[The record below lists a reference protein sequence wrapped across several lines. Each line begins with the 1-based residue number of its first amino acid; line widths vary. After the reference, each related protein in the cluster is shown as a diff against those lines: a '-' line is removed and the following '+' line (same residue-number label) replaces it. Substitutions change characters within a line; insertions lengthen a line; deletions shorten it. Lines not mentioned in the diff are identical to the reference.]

1 MFRFIRGYDDLGLPT
16 GVKTELDLAVDCD
29 IDRRSES
36 PATISINLSL
46 ITFIGLISSSGTPV
60 LERYQNKCKA
70 LRGNCTR
77 SRVHSDGLVAYFL
90 AVLKCFDVSLLC
102 NLPCGHNCLILSHT
116 IEIAGKAK
124 LLRRLASNMNKFV
137 IKILQLCAS
146 GCKMTGDALT
156 ERMECLDIAF
166 HVTEVLLCT
175 SLIELRR
182 GMGSNGQRR

>member
-16 GVKTELDLAVDCD
+16 GVETELDLAADCD

-46 ITFIGLISSSGTPV
+46 MTFIGLISSSGTPV
-60 LERYQNKCKA
+60 LGCCQNKCKA

-77 SRVHSDGLVAYFL
+77 SRVHSDGLIAHFL

-102 NLPCGHNCLILSHT
+102 NLPCGHDCLIFSHT
-116 IEIAGKAK
+116 VEIASKAK
-124 LLRRLASNMNKFV
+124 LLRCLASNMNELV

-146 GCKMTGDALT
+146 TCEMAGDALT

-175 SLIELRR
+175 GLIELRR